1 MSTINTTDVSN
12 ITECFSNQCVVCVFI
27 VSVRALTQYILVNI
41 SRVLAASLSM
51 CLQLQVII
59 YCIIVFKNTLS
70 RLHKIN
76 LQSVCEVM
84 SNIWLF
90 VLTEQAH

>member
-1 MSTINTTDVSN
+1 M
-12 ITECFSNQCVVCVFI
+12 
-27 VSVRALTQYILVNI
+27 RALTQYILVNI

-76 LQSVCEVM
+76 LQSVCEVIKTSV